1 MRHRTVSF
9 AQSAQALNL
18 TVLSKQDLVRDS
30 FRLRGFPSQ
39 YDSEVGKLAMKNAHN
54 QRGPTH
60 EVAVF
65 PREVEHESIHCDSV
79 YSASEKG
86 PQDLHGWASAAPTW
100 ANRQEI
106 HPAGPETQAF
116 AHLLAEAGQKQTSN
130 SDESSKSCRLQTT
143 FACVKTW
150 TSLLCIWLSLPNSVC
165 TPGNNIHLGG
175 QAGRANSCKKTL
187 IAGSLYHALSEM
199 GWGTIHHE
207 DGLDVWPR

>member
-1 MRHRTVSF
+1 MRNISLTHLRGSG
-9 AQSAQALNL
+9 AGSL

-30 FRLRGFPSQ
+30 FRLWGFPSQ

-79 YSASEKG
+79 YGASEKG

-130 SDESSKSCRLQTT
+130 SDEASKSCRLQTT

-165 TPGNNIHLGG
+165 TPGNNIHLA
-175 QAGRANSCKKTL
+175 AGAE
-187 IAGSLYHALSEM
+187 GSGRQGKQL
-199 GWGTIHHE
+199 
-207 DGLDVWPR
+207 